1 MVTDENVEANT
12 AALDVAAEAIAAIPD
27 AADESAGAP
36 IATTRVAVETFVAA
50 FSAAE
55 ENTDAA
61 NTALD

>member
-1 MVTDENVEANT
+1 MVTGENVEANT
-12 AALDVAAEAIAAIPD
+12 AALEVAAEAIAAVSN

-36 IATTRVAVETFVAA
+36 VATTGVAVETTVAA